1 LAGGDVIH
9 GAFMRMIVVTW
20 QGEHSQPVATL
31 WRAEANREQYDYA
44 CESAS
49 RCGQRVHT
57 FPTTMAVESAKAIA
71 IKEHNVQWIAS
82 RNGIIQQQGEFAK

>member
-1 LAGGDVIH
+1 
-9 GAFMRMIVVTW
+9 MIIVTW
-20 QGEHSQPVATL
+20 TETRQWQPDYGEPIAAL

-57 FPTTMAVESAKAIA
+57 FPTTMLVEDAKAMA
-71 IKEHNVQWIAS
+71 IKEHDVKWTTE
-82 RNGIIQQQGEFAK
+82 RV

>member
-1 LAGGDVIH
+1 
-9 GAFMRMIVVTW
+9 MIIVTW
-20 QGEHSQPVATL
+20 HDEHSQPVAAL

-57 FPTTMAVESAKAIA
+57 FSTTMLVEDAKAMA
-71 IKEHNVQWIAS
+71 IKEHYV
-82 RNGIIQQQGEFAK
+82 